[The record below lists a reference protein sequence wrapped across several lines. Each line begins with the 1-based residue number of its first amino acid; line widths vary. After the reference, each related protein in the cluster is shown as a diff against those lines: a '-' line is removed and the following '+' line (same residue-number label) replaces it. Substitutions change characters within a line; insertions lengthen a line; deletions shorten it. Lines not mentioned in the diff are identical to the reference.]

1 MRSRVINDFN
11 IKKGAPMIVE
21 ELARNIVKTGF
32 ATLDNHTITQAKDRL
47 IDIIGC
53 TIGGANA
60 PGCSELREVVREWGG
75 KEEATVLIHGEK
87 IPAHN
92 AAMVN
97 SIMARSF
104 DYGVFTPY
112 IGEKPIWVH
121 NAESTVPT
129 AITIA
134 DWKHLGG
141 KELLTALILGDD
153 ITTRITAAS
162 IKAISPGWDNPGTSA
177 KFGTTAVAS
186 KLLELGEH
194 QIINAWGIVLNQL
207 AGSFQPIQDGTHS
220 FKLAQGLAAR
230 DGVIAAELAGK
241 GWGGAK
247 DPLLGRYGYFALYCQ
262 QHDLER
268 LTADLGK
275 KFWGDSIFKPY
286 PSCRHIH
293 STIDCALKLVQNYD
307 IKAKE
312 IDKITLAVAPMHFD
326 SPLNQPF
333 NPGDFPQGHV
343 TFSLRYHIAN
353 ILIRKQ
359 IKLEHLTEK
368 MIRDPE
374 IAELAGKIDI
384 TGTIPPDK
392 IETASLIIKTK
403 DGREFSAYEDFA
415 KGNPVEKPLSKQEI
429 EAKFRD
435 NVAFSKTI
443 SKRNAEKILDL
454 LNNLEEVDDISRMV
468 ELLVA

>member
-1 MRSRVINDFN
+1 
-11 IKKGAPMIVE
+11 MIVE

-32 ATLDNHTITQAKDRL
+32 KTFDSDIITQAKNRI
-47 IDIIGC
+47 IDIVGC

-60 PGCSELREVVREWGG
+60 PGCAELRALVREWGG

-87 IPAHN
+87 APAHN
-92 AAMVN
+92 AAMIN

-121 NAESTVPT
+121 NAESTVPV
-129 AITIA
+129 AVTIA
-134 DWKHLGG
+134 DWKHAGG

-162 IKAISPGWDNPGTSA
+162 TRAISSGWDNPGTTC
-177 KFGTTAVAS
+177 KFGTTTVAG
-186 KLLELGEH
+186 KLLGLDER
-194 QIINAWGIVLNQL
+194 QIIHAWGIVLNQL
-207 AGSFQPIQDGTHS
+207 AGSFQPIQDGAHS

-230 DGVIAAELAGK
+230 DGIIAAELAAK
-241 GWGGAK
+241 GWTGAK

-262 QHDLER
+262 QHDPNF

-275 KFWGDSIFKPY
+275 KFYGDSIYKPY

-293 STIDCALKLVQNYD
+293 STIDCCLELVQNHD
-307 IKAKE
+307 IRAKNIE
-312 IDKITLAVAPMHFD
+312 KITLAVAPMHSD

-333 NPGDFPQGHV
+333 VPGDFPQGHA

-359 IKLEHLTEK
+359 IMLEHLTEK
-368 MIRDPE
+368 MINDPV

-384 TGTIPPDK
+384 NGSIPPDK
-392 IETASLIIKTK
+392 IETASIKIKMK
-403 DGREFSAYEDFA
+403 DGKTFSAHKDFA
-415 KGNPVEKPLSKQEI
+415 KGNPVKKPLSKEEI

-435 NVAFSKTI
+435 NVAFSKTL
-443 SKRNAEKILDL
+443 SQGNADKALNMI
-454 LNNLEEVDDISRMV
+454 NNLEYVDDISRLV
-468 ELLVA
+468 ELLVI